1 MKSLK
6 AAGCVAGCRAP
17 MVISGSSLP
26 ESILEA
32 LGMGPGGDFQ
42 IKIVRSGDRVE
53 IEDIEGDLDVDE
65 DPEESAAEGA
75 AVVGICGGLVLRPG
89 ACSFNAVGSWKS
101 ESMQT

>member
-1 MKSLK
+1 MS
-6 AAGCVAGCRAP
+6 VAGCRAP

-53 IEDIEGDLDVDE
+53 IEDIEGHLDVDD
-65 DPEESAAEGA
+65 DPEETTAEGA
-75 AVVGICGGLVLRPG
+75 ALVGTCLGSG
-89 ACSFNAVGSWKS
+89 AGVC
-101 ESMQT
+101 EI